1 MPTDCLHRWGPSQTL
16 LFRDKGKLG
25 SDDQAETTY
34 SMQTLVFRS
43 RSTRAEGGAYSRE
56 HQAFFLHPW
65 GWPRETEI
73 SDPPFP
79 WEILVALGTRP
90 WQRPNPLPPHH
101 YHFLSFQ
108 NGRCSGWGGK
118 WCYRLHLSLPPNPSH
133 RPPGRLLFPRGVLA
147 FTRSVELFL
156 TADAT

>member
-56 HQAFFLHPW
+56 IKPSFSILEGGQEKLKFRTLLFLGKFSW
-65 GWPRETEI
+65 RWVR
-73 SDPPFP
+73 
-79 WEILVALGTRP
+79 ALG
-90 WQRPNPLPPHH
+90 
-101 YHFLSFQ
+101 
-108 NGRCSGWGGK
+108 NGRTPFLLITIIFSRSKMAGALVEGGNDATGSTSP
-118 WCYRLHLSLPPNPSH
+118 SLPIQATGLLVDCSSLVVCWLL
-133 RPPGRLLFPRGVLA
+133 PGRLSSF
-147 FTRSVELFL
+147 
-156 TADAT
+156 